1 MSKLV
6 RMTDKDGNIIVPEP
20 MYRQRNI
27 AVNLTDYGT
36 LVATIDATFLDF
48 GYWGIVYV
56 NPAATYIQGLTFS
69 TLLQIEGLP
78 IMSIGA
84 FGYVRS
90 LGSNQDGMDKR
101 QMSGNK
107 VYLRKS
113 GGGNLT
119 GTFLANPILNVCI
132 VGIKASLAS

>member
-27 AVNLTDYGT
+27 PVNLTDYGT

-56 NPAATYIQGLTFS
+56 NGTGNVLGLTFS

-78 IMSIGA
+78 FMSIGA

-90 LGSNQDGMDKR
+90 LGSNQDGMDKW

-132 VGIKASLAS
+132 VGIKYSLAS

>member
-6 RMTDKDGNIIVPEP
+6 RLQDKEGNTLIPEP
-20 MYRQRNI
+20 MFRQRSI
-27 AVNLTDYGT
+27 TVDLTDYGT

-56 NPAATYIQGLTFS
+56 NGTGNVLGLTFS

-90 LGSNQDGMDKR
+90 LGSDQDGMDKW
-101 QMSGNK
+101 QMSGKK

-132 VGIKASLAS
+132 VGIKASLTS